1 MKRRRRIS
9 VMRHWLC
16 LNCLP
21 TWHKQPYY
29 CKPGQTHINSSQCH
43 PYHVYSEEKKGQDGG
58 DYDLGINRRAK
69 TNWYQLTSLFFSVR
83 GVWGVFGCVISPSE
97 KRGTRGFQSCVC
109 SITVFF
115 YQSWLSGTS
124 DFLWCTVPLP
134 SQKPAQLS
142 PTSFHLGMLIHM
154 YCSSYSFTES
164 NVLVAYF
171 GLGWHCFSLFME
183 QANVFRS

>member
-115 YQSWLSGTS
+115 LPVLALWNFWLSVVYSSSAQPEASTTVPHLLPSWDAYPHVLFFLLIHWVKRTCCLLRSWLTLLFSLHGTS
-124 DFLWCTVPLP
+124 QC
-134 SQKPAQLS
+134 
-142 PTSFHLGMLIHM
+142 I
-154 YCSSYSFTES
+154 
-164 NVLVAYF
+164 
-171 GLGWHCFSLFME
+171 
-183 QANVFRS
+183 